1 MEAHLEIT
9 DVAIWFKHAQGTDL
23 LKPLEALEPGS
34 EIELEADGV
43 KGRWKRM
50 KTGVDGRKVNGI
62 VPVGPMKGIWNEWFK
77 TRKGDRIYLRV
88 VEPAD
93 DYLAAA
99 SVLFSEWNSPED
111 DEAFRDL

>member
-1 MEAHLEIT
+1 MKAEIEIS

-23 LKPLEALEPGS
+23 YEPLEALAPES

-50 KTGVDGRKVNGI
+50 KTGVDGRAVHAI
-62 VPVGPMKGIWNEWFK
+62 RPIGPMKGIWNEWFK

-88 VEPAD
+88 VEPGD

-99 SVLFSEWNSPED
+99 SALFSEWNSPED

>member
-23 LKPLEALEPGS
+23 LKPLEALEPES

-62 VPVGPMKGIWNEWFK
+62 VPVGPMKSIWNEWFK